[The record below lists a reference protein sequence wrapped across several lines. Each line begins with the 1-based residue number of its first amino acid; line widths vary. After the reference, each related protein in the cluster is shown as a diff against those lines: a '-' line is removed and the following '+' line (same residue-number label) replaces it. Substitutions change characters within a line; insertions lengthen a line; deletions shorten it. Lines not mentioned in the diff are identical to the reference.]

1 MSAIMSGCPRPV
13 VFIARG
19 VPPSGAARLREVCDV
34 IEWEGP
40 GRIPQDTF
48 VERVG
53 QCKPNAVLI
62 HPPDRVDRQLLDS
75 AGPQLKVVGTM
86 SVGLDHVD
94 LEECRRRGVA
104 VGYTPNVLTSAVAE
118 HAVGLILGAARKYK
132 PGMRAIHSSVWG
144 TRWDNALWMAGKEI
158 GGSVVGIVGLG
169 RIGIAVA
176 KRLKSFDPARIIYC
190 GSGPKDDAKQVGAE
204 FVPFEELL
212 KHADFVIA
220 TCSINE
226 GNKGLF
232 NKGVFDKMK
241 TSSIFVNVSR
251 GVLVNQEDLH
261 KALTTGVIGGAA
273 LDVTSP
279 EPLPADHPL
288 LSLDNCLV
296 IPHLGSA
303 TDTTR
308 NRMCN
313 LTVSNILAG
322 LKGETLP
329 SSAL

>member
-1 MSAIMSGCPRPV
+1 MSVMSGSSRPV

-40 GRIPQDTF
+40 GNIPQDTF
-48 VERVG
+48 VERVR

-62 HPPDRVDRQLLDS
+62 HPPDRIDRQLLDS

-118 HAVGLILGAARKYK
+118 HAVGLVLAAARKHK
-132 PGMRAIHSSVWG
+132 QGVRAIHNSVWG
-144 TRWDNALWMAGKEI
+144 TRWDNALWMTGKEI

-169 RIGIAVA
+169 RIGFAVA
-176 KRLKSFDPARIIYC
+176 KRLASFDPSRIIYC
-190 GSGPKDDAKQVGAE
+190 GSGPKDVAGQVGAE
-204 FVPFEELL
+204 FVPFDELL
-212 KHADFVIA
+212 RESDFVIA
-220 TCSINE
+220 ACSIND

-232 NKGVFDKMK
+232 NKGVFTKMK
-241 TSSIFVNVSR
+241 ATAIFVNITR
-251 GVLVNQEDLH
+251 GVLVNQEDLYE
-261 KALTTGVIGGAA
+261 ALTTGIIGGAA

-288 LSLDNCLV
+288 LRLDNCLV
-296 IPHLGSA
+296 LPHLGSA
-303 TDTTR
+303 TVTTR

-322 LKGETLP
+322 LNGEALP
-329 SSAL
+329 SSAI